1 MSDCYSATQ
10 YGNSVA
16 SLRVETTASA
26 FLALPYHQLD
36 RVDYISADG
45 TDTVIVSFVT
55 CTVRITGKRLRSMAS
70 HIAKQQVESINIMP
84 KKSPPPEN
92 HSACIDKIEV
102 AEERSKTE

>member
-16 SLRVETTASA
+16 SLLVETTASS
-26 FLALPYHQLD
+26 FFALPYHQLD
-36 RVDYISADG
+36 RVDFVSANG
-45 TDTVIVSFVT
+45 TDIVTVSFVN
-55 CTVRITGKRLRSMAS
+55 CTVRITGKRLRLVAS
-70 HIAKQQVESINIMP
+70 HIAKQQVESINTMP

-102 AEERSKTE
+102 VEKENAT